1 MEYEAKT
8 IIDCLRRVLDKE
20 VDKPIL
26 CESEKED
33 KVLDHDFLW
42 TSDISALYKNC
53 RLKATG
59 DTHDLN
65 SKLTS
70 LKINCSDPLGTW
82 ILAKKP
88 DNTTR
93 AYCTSDFSYFYIPV
107 TLTFPAKRNKGD
119 LLTIF
124 AKIAK
129 EIDDHYKASIETCR
143 NDLINQI
150 SANNPPSFNADDIV
164 HIPFYGLVG
173 LNGSGFKVFDIF
185 NRENI
190 RGIQKNDVLKLNI
203 GNCPILF
210 AVKDNKIQLKSDYS
224 VNNISDNEEQDA
236 RPFRLFLNNFL
247 TYEPRFRQNHDPIKH
262 ASRPSIISSDNGP
275 TFLEVLRLKNNSVEH
290 FLMPAAV
297 MNKGGGFN
305 LIGRADPLE
314 DVDYRFFSRN
324 FDDLPKDLK
333 ISRENFCL
341 LDDETIR
348 DLDTYIGH
356 TTFPNRA
363 ANDRADILTR
373 LKTKLN
379 LTYFLTDS
387 TRIKRYKTGKQNDE
401 LYTLIYY
408 AKNAVSADRRN
419 KPKQNPL
426 PSFPSHNYKDD
437 AIGVR
442 AFLNKAHAHIAR
454 QKPID
459 RHTQK
464 REVALEYLDRARE
477 SVNLSKIIRESLF
490 ELGDHL
496 KEQRGHLK
504 ELSATDMIRHAYSI
518 PEAKHFY
525 KAYKTEC
532 LRTVPKDLPEW
543 PRADQ
548 EWCHLIAHKDSL
560 GNNSAK
566 NLVAGSYHAN
576 TEQCAIESA
585 IRASKYYNSIGL
597 KITAYLV
604 PNELWV
610 RSFPAGE
617 LYNYLQEHPLLNT
630 GAPPSPAVEIEN
642 AENGPMEEEKDDG
655 TTTQGDSISPENL
668 YKLIMYGE
676 PLPNTNNDREKF
688 IYAIWRELQSRGKT
702 DFTAKNLVGYYSH
715 QQEDNNVKLK
725 NALRSVFDDISSKYY
740 LHPPAAAFIRYRIFV
755 NGVRKIDY
763 VVDAMRDEFDVNEY
777 RLTRWLISTALKEDL
792 NELNEY
798 EDIEESDFVPEETDM
813 DAGGNRPPKT
823 DGTENQKIGKKTIA
837 KIKKTTHTKYSTK
850 ISTAKK
856 RSTQKTLNLANV

>member
-20 VDKPIL
+20 TDEPIL
-26 CESEKED
+26 REGEKEN
-33 KVLDHDFLW
+33 KGSGHDSLW
-42 TSDISALYKNC
+42 ADDISALYKSC
-53 RLKATG
+53 KLKAPD
-59 DTHDLN
+59 DTSDLN

-82 ILAKKP
+82 ILAKKL
-88 DNTTR
+88 DNATR
-93 AYCTSDFSYFYIPV
+93 AYCTSDFPYAYTPV
-107 TLTFPAKRNKGD
+107 KLTFPSKRNKGD
-119 LLTIF
+119 LLTLF

-129 EIDDHYKASIETCR
+129 EVDDHYKASIEACR
-143 NDLINQI
+143 MTLINQM
-150 SANNPPSFNADDIV
+150 SANNPPSFNAENIV
-164 HIPFYGLVG
+164 HIPFYGLMG

-190 RGIQKNDVLKLNI
+190 RGLKKNGVLKLNV

-210 AVKDNKIQLKSDYS
+210 AVKGNKIQLKSDY
-224 VNNISDNEEQDA
+224 ISDNKEQDEK
-236 RPFRLFLNNFL
+236 PFRLFLNNFL
-247 TYEPRFRQNHDPIKH
+247 TYEPKSRQHYDPIKH
-262 ASRPSIISSDNGP
+262 ASRPSIISSENGP
-275 TFLEVLRLKNNSVEH
+275 TFLEVLRLKKNTIES

-314 DVDYRFFSRN
+314 EVEYRFFSRS

-333 ISRENFCL
+333 ISRDNFCR

-356 TTFPNRA
+356 SIFPNEA
-363 ANDRADILTR
+363 PHDRADILTR
-373 LKTKLN
+373 LRTKPN
-379 LTYFLTDS
+379 LEYFLTDS
-387 TRIKRYKTGKQNDE
+387 TRIKRYETDLQNE
-401 LYTLIYY
+401 ARHTLIYY
-408 AKNAVSADRRN
+408 AKNSVSAKRRN
-419 KPKQNPL
+419 KPTDNPL

-477 SVNLSKIIRESLF
+477 SVNLSKIIRESLL

-496 KEQRGHLK
+496 KE
-504 ELSATDMIRHAYSI
+504 LSATNMIRHAYSI
-518 PEAKHFY
+518 PVAKDFY
-525 KAYKTEC
+525 QAYKTEC
-532 LRTVPKDLPEW
+532 LRTVPDNFPDF
-543 PRADQ
+543 PSADQ

-585 IRASKYYNSIGL
+585 IRASKYYDSIGL

-610 RSFPAGE
+610 RSFPTGE
-617 LYNYLQEHPLLNT
+617 LNSYLQEHSPLNI
-630 GAPPSPAVEIEN
+630 GAQNPHAVEIKNANTAPMEVEKTDAMENKNEN
-642 AENGPMEEEKDDG
+642 AIEEEKDDK
-655 TTTQGDSISPENL
+655 TKMQSDSILPENL

-676 PLPNTNNDREKF
+676 PLPNTNNDQCEF
-688 IYAIWRELQSRGKT
+688 VHAILGELQRRGRKEVT
-702 DFTAKNLVGYYSH
+702 GEHLFNYYL
-715 QQEDNNVKLK
+715 EKKYENVIIK
-725 NALRSVFDDISSKYY
+725 NALRSVFDDLSSQYY

-755 NGVRKIDY
+755 GRVRKIDY

-777 RLTRWLISTALKEDL
+777 RLTRWLISTALKDDQD
-792 NELNEY
+792 ELNEY
-798 EDIEESDFVPEETDM
+798 EDIEESDFVSEETDM
-813 DAGGNRPPKT
+813 DAGGNRPRKT
-823 DGTENQKIGKKTIA
+823 DGTENKKIGKKTIE
-837 KIKKTTHTKYSTK
+837 KITKTTHTKYSTK

-856 RSTQKTLNLANV
+856 RSKQKHLT